1 MFQSIVEKLAA
12 TAIAV
17 GSVFFTTVDGTNAVF
32 ENPEIHTNG
41 GQVVISA
48 TLNNCFTEELD
59 RLFQSG
65 RPVRFYF
72 RVTLHRNGTGQVIQF
87 NDFHHQ
93 VRYNLVDQYYQIYL
107 SEKDQTMNAVSLE
120 EVHRHMTAIRGY
132 QVIDESAL
140 ETGQEYYVE
149 IRAYMLKMSLPGVK
163 DEIDMMSYWNKT
175 EPAIRTEPFAKED
188 LAT

>member
-41 GQVVISA
+41 GKVVISA
-48 TLNNCFTEELD
+48 TLSNCFTEELD
-59 RLFQSG
+59 RIFQSG

-72 RVTLHRNGTGQVIQF
+72 RVTLHRSGSGQVVRF

-93 VRYNLVDQYYQIYL
+93 VRYDLVDQYYQIYL
-107 SEKDQTMNAVSLE
+107 SEKEQTVNAVSLE
-120 EVHRHMTAIRGY
+120 EVHRYMTTIQEY

-140 ETGQEYYVE
+140 ENDQQYYVE
-149 IRAYMLKMSLPGVK
+149 IRAYMLKIRLPGVK
-163 DEIDMMSYWNKT
+163 DEINMMSYWNKT
-175 EPAIRTEPFAKED
+175 EPTIRTELFAKED